1 MALIIDL
8 GQVAGPEPAVGGER
22 LGRLLRQI
30 VVAAEHVRALDLQ
43 FAFVGN
49 ANRGAG
55 RGLAYGADHI
65 VGHARGGER
74 GGGFGHAITLNHR
87 QSDAVVEMRQIER
100 QWCAAAG
107 HVLDLRAQST
117 AHRAVDERFVLGA
130 LGDFGKRVLLA
141 GLLLAA
147 PDARGLGGL
156 DKQAALPA
164 GTGLVRG
171 GVVYLLE
178 HARHAQQVGRFKRTQ
193 VRQQGF
199 GVRQITDHAVIG
211 GDGGVLDESREAVGQ
226 RQEEQQAR
234 MVVKHHFMQRLR
246 GGDGDGHEV
255 LVGQFGT
262 LRVAGGA
269 RGVHDGGQVARAHGG
284 HALVQFLV
292 RNSHAQTFERAQ
304 RVALDHENLLQG
316 RTVVLDRVEPVEAL
330 AVVGKGQLDRRIVHD
345 ALGLRGGVGVVDR
358 HAYRAHCG
366 QCEIENAPFE
376 TGGGKDGHR
385 VALGDAER
393 DQALGGRDHALVEFA
408 GGDVLPAAGADF
420 LGGDYRVRAGA
431 GKAIGK

>member
-1 MALIIDL
+1 
-8 GQVAGPEPAVGGER
+8 
-22 LGRLLRQI
+22 
-30 VVAAEHVRALDLQ
+30 
-43 FAFVGN
+43 
-49 ANRGAG
+49 
-55 RGLAYGADHI
+55 
-65 VGHARGGER
+65 
-74 GGGFGHAITLNHR
+74 
-87 QSDAVVEMRQIER
+87 MRQIER

-171 GVVYLLE
+171 GVVHLLE

-211 GDGGVLDESREAVGQ
+211 GDGGVLDESCEAVGQ
-226 RQEEQQAR
+226 RQEEQQAW
-234 MVVKHHFMQRLR
+234 MVVKHHFMKRLR
-246 GGDGDGHEV
+246 SGDGDGHEV
-255 LVGQFGT
+255 LMGQFGT

-269 RGVHDGGQVARAHGG
+269 RGVDDGGQIVGAHGG

-292 RNSHAQTFERAQ
+292 RNGHA
-304 RVALDHENLLQG
+304 
-316 RTVVLDRVEPVEAL
+316 
-330 AVVGKGQLDRRIVHD
+330 
-345 ALGLRGGVGVVDR
+345 
-358 HAYRAHCG
+358 
-366 QCEIENAPFE
+366 
-376 TGGGKDGHR
+376 
-385 VALGDAER
+385 
-393 DQALGGRDHALVEFA
+393 
-408 GGDVLPAAGADF
+408 
-420 LGGDYRVRAGA
+420 
-431 GKAIGK
+431 